1 MVGPGNRRREGTR
14 RGPDGF
20 AVAGAGFLA
29 SMVAAQVT
37 SGVGAEPVRW
47 INPVVGAL
55 AAAAGCFA
63 ASRRGAVRAA
73 GAVATAMALGHTVE
87 RIGVRT
93 RLPFGRYTYTPVLRP
108 QVGGVPVAVAVAWS
122 GMGLAAHSVA
132 AVLVPDRRPVRRMA
146 VGALA
151 FAVVFEPSDPVVAMT
166 GGTAMG
172 AFVVPAAV
180 LAVRRRATGTG
191 ARRS

>member
-1 MVGPGNRRREGTR
+1 MRPGNRRREGTR
-14 RGPDGF
+14 RKPDGF

-37 SGVGAEPVRW
+37 SGVGAEPMRW
-47 INPVVGAL
+47 IN
-55 AAAAGCFA
+55 
-63 ASRRGAVRAA
+63 
-73 GAVATAMALGHTVE
+73 
-87 RIGVRT
+87 
-93 RLPFGRYTYTPVLRP
+93 
-108 QVGGVPVAVAVAWS
+108 PVAVAVAWS
-122 GMGLAAHSVA
+122 GMGLAAHAVA
-132 AVLVPDRRPVRRMA
+132 AVLVPDRRPVRRIA

-151 FAVVFEPSDPVVAMT
+151 FAVVFEPTDPVVAVT

-172 AFVVPAAV
+172 AFAVPATV